1 MSLHDDLR
9 RAADP
14 ATPLTDLQDLAQNV
28 PEARPAIAEN
38 PSTYPALLDWLAEF
52 EDPDIHAALARRS
65 RTAAESSATPHR
77 GTRGDYG
84 RQAHRADDRYD
95 RNYDEDARP
104 GYDEDAQGYDSS
116 ADGQGDHDYSAYTDY
131 REDYGQR
138 DDYQREGDN
147 QPRDQRDDYQREG
160 DNQPRDQRDDYQR
173 EGDNQPRDQRD
184 FPQADRAEDGGWDP
198 QATSS
203 WSPEQYEDDW
213 RPAANA
219 SHNQWKPVS
228 AATGVAPEELQARK
242 AKSAKQGSF
251 WSRPSGV
258 LTIIVAVLLT
268 VIIVVGGIGGVQY
281 AQGNRS
287 SGLGAVV
294 ARALGNTERKPVSTQ
309 TVAPDDSDN
318 PAAFQRSGTDRAKQA
333 LALTDQERVV
343 KDFSKEEE
351 ENASNEVRPVPAAA
365 YTDITE
371 FQVDSGGVVCDI
383 NAGQAHCIIKKTTG
397 EYGNHGGALS
407 LTITAGGVFAMTDAG
422 QVAADQ
428 GSQNAVLAASA
439 AVAQGTIAC
448 QSSGSAV
455 ECWDATTGHGFTAG
469 GGRVGQF

>member
-131 REDYGQR
+131 REDYG
-138 DDYQREGDN
+138 
-147 QPRDQRDDYQREG
+147 
-160 DNQPRDQRDDYQR
+160 QRDDYQR

>member
-131 REDYGQR
+131 REDYG
-138 DDYQREGDN
+138 
-147 QPRDQRDDYQREG
+147 
-160 DNQPRDQRDDYQR
+160 QRDDYQR

-318 PAAFQRSGTDRAKQA
+318 PAAFQRSGPDRAKQA